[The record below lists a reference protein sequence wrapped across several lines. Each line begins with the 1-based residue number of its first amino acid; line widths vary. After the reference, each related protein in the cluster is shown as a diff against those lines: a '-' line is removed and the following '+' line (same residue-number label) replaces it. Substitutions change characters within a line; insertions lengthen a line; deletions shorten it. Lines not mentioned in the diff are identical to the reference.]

1 MSEDHSG
8 GDDSGSHGSAL
19 RLGLFSGAGE
29 SGDDFEE
36 DDDLDKE
43 YEHVDDQELLEYQR
57 SRSTPKI
64 IV

>member
-43 YEHVDDQELLEYQR
+43 YEHADDQELLE
-57 SRSTPKI
+57 
-64 IV
+64 